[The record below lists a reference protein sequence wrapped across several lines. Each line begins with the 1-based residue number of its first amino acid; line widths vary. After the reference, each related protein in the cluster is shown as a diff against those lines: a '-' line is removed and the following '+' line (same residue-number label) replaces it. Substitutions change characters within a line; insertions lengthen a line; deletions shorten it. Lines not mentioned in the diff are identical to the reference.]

1 MIGKIIGA
9 IAGNQVSK
17 RVQGLDTT
25 TGTIIGMA
33 LPILLRRI
41 SPITLMAI
49 AAGAYTCKLVTDQK
63 DRRPEGQAPFPE
75 PTRTQA

>member
-25 TGTIIGMA
+25 TGTVIGMA

-41 SPITLMAI
+41 SPITLLAI
-49 AAGAYTCKLVTDQK
+49 AAGAYACKLVTDEK
-63 DRRPEGQAPFPE
+63 DRRPESYAPFRG
-75 PTRTQA
+75 PTRTEA